1 MNNLDQ
7 TIYQIEQLLSH
18 GGGSSQ
24 WFAQAFLSWLSH
36 DTPYLV
42 NLSGIDRLDSAN
54 LELFTTMLRI
64 RRDQQLNESERQKLI
79 ALADYARQRFGLA
92 AN

>member
-7 TIYQIEQLLSH
+7 TIYQIEHLLSH

-24 WFAQAFLSWLSH
+24 WFAQAFLSWLNH
-36 DTPYLV
+36 DTPDLV
-42 NLSGIDRLDSAN
+42 NLSGIERLDSAN
-54 LELFTTMLRI
+54 LELFITMLQI
-64 RRDQQLNESERQKLI
+64 RRDHQLSEPERQQLI
-79 ALADYARQRFGLA
+79 DLADYARQRFRLA